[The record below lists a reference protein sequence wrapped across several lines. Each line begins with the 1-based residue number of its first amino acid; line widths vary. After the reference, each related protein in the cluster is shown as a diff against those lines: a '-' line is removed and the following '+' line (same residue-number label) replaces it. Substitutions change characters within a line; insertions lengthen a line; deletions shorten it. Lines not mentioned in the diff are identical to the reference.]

1 MTASAP
7 ARPDVAPDHVAAGP
21 DPGARAA
28 HAGPAAATAA
38 AVGGGPAAGAPL
50 PTERLDAGG
59 CFQVR
64 ADYAV
69 HLEPQNGYLMLSKDE
84 LVNVWPSTRMCGDA
98 GNRYPVYVFGRR
110 VRTPNDEG
118 WLPADILAFDSWL
131 RRDAD
136 APHSG
141 GIID

>member
-28 HAGPAAATAA
+28 HAGPAAAAA

-69 HLEPQNGYLMLSKDE
+69 HLEPQNGYLPLSKDE
-84 LVNVWPSTRMCGDA
+84 LVNVRPSSRM
-98 GNRYPVYVFGRR
+98 FGRR

-118 WLPADILAFDSWL
+118 WLPADILAFDS
-131 RRDAD
+131 
-136 APHSG
+136 
-141 GIID
+141 